1 MKTLLLAASAAFAM
15 VAAAPAAQAI
25 VLDPGTSGSPDLL
38 SLGVG
43 STLVANTGSLSF
55 SNSAF
60 SGTID
65 EWVYKDTA
73 NSFGSGDLTW
83 IIQVANSANSSD
95 AMARVTAGN
104 FATFM
109 TDVGD
114 DGEHNAPSLVDR
126 DTPGHTIGFSW
137 AATGGLLAGQTSD
150 LLMIDTNAS
159 RFTAGTLAVIEL
171 ADFRPERLRAIRGSR
186 GADLGDDAA
195 RLRRPWRRGLSRVAQ
210 EHCVRRLTPGLFQTL
225 PERRSPV
232 SGGFSSRGQGRR

>member
-1 MKTLLLAASAAFAM
+1 MKTVLLAASAAFAM

-38 SLGVG
+38 SLGSG
-43 STLVANTGSLSF
+43 STLVANTGSLPF

-65 EWVYKDTA
+65 EWVYEDTA
-73 NSFGSGDLTW
+73 NTFGSGDLTW
-83 IIQVANSANSSD
+83 VIQVVNSANSSD

-114 DGEHNAPSLVDR
+114 NGGANAPSLVDR

-159 RFTAGTLAVIEL
+159 RFTTGTLAVIDSQTSDLSAYEPS
-171 ADFRPERLRAIRGSR
+171 AVPEPPTWAMMLLGFAGLGVAGYRGSR
-186 GADLGDDAA
+186 KSTA
-195 RLRRPWRRGLSRVAQ
+195 
-210 EHCVRRLTPGLFQTL
+210 F
-225 PERRSPV
+225 
-232 SGGFSSRGQGRR
+232 SG

>member
-38 SLGVG
+38 SLGSG
-43 STLVANTGSLSF
+43 STLVANTGSLPF

-65 EWVYKDTA
+65 EWVYEDTA
-73 NSFGSGDLTW
+73 NTFGSGDLTW
-83 IIQVANSANSSD
+83 VIQVVNSANSSD

-114 DGEHNAPSLVDR
+114 NGGANAPSLVDR

-159 RFTAGTLAVIEL
+159 RFTTGTLAVIDSQTSDLSAYEPSAVPEPPTWAMML
-171 ADFRPERLRAIRGSR
+171 LGFAGLGFVGYRKSRRP
-186 GADLGDDAA
+186 AA
-195 RLRRPWRRGLSRVAQ
+195 RAA
-210 EHCVRRLTPGLFQTL
+210 
-225 PERRSPV
+225 
-232 SGGFSSRGQGRR
+232 

>member
-1 MKTLLLAASAAFAM
+1 MKTVLLAASAAFAM

-38 SLGVG
+38 SLGSG
-43 STLVANTGSLSF
+43 STLVANTGSLPF

-65 EWVYKDTA
+65 EWVYEDTA
-73 NSFGSGDLTW
+73 NTFGSGDLTW
-83 IIQVANSANSSD
+83 IIQVASSANSSD
-95 AMARVTAGN
+95 AIARVTAGN

-114 DGEHNAPSLVDR
+114 NGGANAPSLVDR

-159 RFTAGTLAVIEL
+159 RFTTGTLAVIDSQTSDLSAYEPS
-171 ADFRPERLRAIRGSR
+171 AVPEPPTWAMMLLGFAGLGVAGYRGSR
-186 GADLGDDAA
+186 KSTA
-195 RLRRPWRRGLSRVAQ
+195 
-210 EHCVRRLTPGLFQTL
+210 F
-225 PERRSPV
+225 
-232 SGGFSSRGQGRR
+232 SG

>member
-1 MKTLLLAASAAFAM
+1 MKKALLAASAAFAM

-25 VLDPGTSGSPDLL
+25 VLNPGASGSPDLL
-38 SLGVG
+38 SLGAG

-83 IIQVANSANSSD
+83 IIQVVNSASSSD
-95 AMARVTAGN
+95 AIARVTAGN

-114 DGEHNAPSLVDR
+114 NGGANAPSLLDR

-150 LLMIDTNAS
+150 LLTIDTNAS
-159 RFTAGTLAVIEL
+159 RFTTGTLAVINSQTSDLTAFEPS
-171 ADFRPERLRAIRGSR
+171 AVPEPATWAMMLLGFAGLGVVGYRGSR
-186 GADLGDDAA
+186 KTAA
-195 RLRRPWRRGLSRVAQ
+195 FAA
-210 EHCVRRLTPGLFQTL
+210 
-225 PERRSPV
+225 
-232 SGGFSSRGQGRR
+232 

>member
-38 SLGVG
+38 SLGSG
-43 STLVANTGSLSF
+43 STLVANTGSLPF

-65 EWVYKDTA
+65 EWVYEDTA
-73 NSFGSGDLTW
+73 NTFGSGDLTW
-83 IIQVANSANSSD
+83 VIQVVNSANSSD

-114 DGEHNAPSLVDR
+114 NGGANAPSLVDR

-159 RFTAGTLAVIEL
+159 RFTTGTLAVINSQTSDLSAYEPS
-171 ADFRPERLRAIRGSR
+171 AVPEPPTWAMMLLGFAGLGVAGYRGSR
-186 GADLGDDAA
+186 KSTA
-195 RLRRPWRRGLSRVAQ
+195 
-210 EHCVRRLTPGLFQTL
+210 F
-225 PERRSPV
+225 
-232 SGGFSSRGQGRR
+232 SG

>member
-1 MKTLLLAASAAFAM
+1 MKKALLAASAAFAM

-25 VLDPGTSGSPDLL
+25 VLNPGASGSPDLL
-38 SLGVG
+38 SLGAG

-83 IIQVANSANSSD
+83 IIQVVNSASSSD
-95 AMARVTAGN
+95 AIARVTAGN

-114 DGEHNAPSLVDR
+114 NGGANAPSLVDR

-150 LLMIDTNAS
+150 LLTIDTNAS
-159 RFTAGTLAVIEL
+159 RFTTGTLAVIDLQTSDLTAFEPS
-171 ADFRPERLRAIRGSR
+171 AVPEPATWAMMLLGFAGLGVVGYRGSR
-186 GADLGDDAA
+186 KNAA
-195 RLRRPWRRGLSRVAQ
+195 FAA
-210 EHCVRRLTPGLFQTL
+210 
-225 PERRSPV
+225 
-232 SGGFSSRGQGRR
+232 

>member
-38 SLGVG
+38 SLGSG
-43 STLVANTGSLSF
+43 STLVANTGSLPF

-65 EWVYKDTA
+65 EWVYEDTA
-73 NSFGSGDLTW
+73 NTFGSGDLTW
-83 IIQVANSANSSD
+83 VIQVVNSANSSD

-114 DGEHNAPSLVDR
+114 NGGANAPSLVDR

-159 RFTAGTLAVIEL
+159 RFTTGTLAVIDSQTSDLSAYEPS
-171 ADFRPERLRAIRGSR
+171 AVPEPPTWAMMLLGFAGLGVAGYRGSR
-186 GADLGDDAA
+186 KSTA
-195 RLRRPWRRGLSRVAQ
+195 
-210 EHCVRRLTPGLFQTL
+210 F
-225 PERRSPV
+225 
-232 SGGFSSRGQGRR
+232 SG

>member
-1 MKTLLLAASAAFAM
+1 M

-38 SLGVG
+38 SLGSG
-43 STLVANTGSLSF
+43 STLVANTGSLPF

-65 EWVYKDTA
+65 EWVYEDTA
-73 NSFGSGDLTW
+73 NTFGSGDLTW
-83 IIQVANSANSSD
+83 VIQVVNSANSSD

-114 DGEHNAPSLVDR
+114 NGGANAPSLVDR

-159 RFTAGTLAVIEL
+159 RFTTGTLAVIDSQTSDLSAYEPS
-171 ADFRPERLRAIRGSR
+171 AVPEPPTWAMMLLGFAGLGVAGYRGSR
-186 GADLGDDAA
+186 KSTA
-195 RLRRPWRRGLSRVAQ
+195 
-210 EHCVRRLTPGLFQTL
+210 F
-225 PERRSPV
+225 
-232 SGGFSSRGQGRR
+232 SG